1 LDVINN
7 INNNFKKIRTK
18 ILAYKDNIIN
28 TTQKDLLKDIENLF
42 KIVTLERKPI
52 FTIKDIVLLVLSIA
66 VSIRNFIVKELI

>member
-1 LDVINN
+1 MDVINN